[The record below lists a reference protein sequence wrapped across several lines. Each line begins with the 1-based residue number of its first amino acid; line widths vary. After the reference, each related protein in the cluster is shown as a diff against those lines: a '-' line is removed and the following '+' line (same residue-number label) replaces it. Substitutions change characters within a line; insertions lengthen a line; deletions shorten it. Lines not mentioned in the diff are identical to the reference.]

1 MEGTPLHSHVQRYT
15 EICFGLGFSTVAY
28 SRIEVWAKP
37 PPNLPLEYVWTFRGG
52 AEGDKNPLSWKGG
65 SGTSMLFSPVH
76 DESISCFLFCFLIV
90 KLLFKWARLFRVVFC
105 LYLFLILLVFIHQR
119 MFCHPSLSGAGS
131 VFSVDSS
138 H

>member
-76 DESISCFLFCFLIV
+76 DESIYCFLFCFLIV

-105 LYLFLILLVFIHQR
+105 LCLFISYFISFYSPTYVLSSQPFWGRKCVFCW
-119 MFCHPSLSGAGS
+119 F
-131 VFSVDSS
+131 
-138 H
+138 